1 MIRTK
6 GIISRRRTALL
17 GVLTLGAAL
26 VTAQTG
32 AHSAQTGAH
41 GAQAGGTSA
50 QVACVLGRLTTQ
62 AKIGQ
67 LFMVGIGGTRSS
79 ASTVRL
85 LRSWQAGGVILSGR
99 NVGSAA
105 DLRTL
110 TAGLQR
116 TAALP
121 LLIATDQEG
130 GAVARIQVGL
140 TPLPAEESYGRLGAS
155 RRVYADTQ
163 AQGQALKRLG
173 INLNLA
179 PVVDVLSNPD
189 SPIGS
194 RSFGPT
200 PALDAQLAAAA
211 IRGYQ
216 AAGIGATAK
225 HFLGLGSVTTNADH
239 ALPVVT
245 AGRATLEARDL
256 VPMRA
261 AVAAGVDAVMVTRV
275 LLPALDPRTPAYA
288 SAPIVQGVIRREL
301 GFRGAVMTD
310 SLLSRAVVSGPGSA
324 TAAVAALRAGDDIL
338 LLLSE
343 GGGLAV
349 SHTEQALNAVRQ
361 ALAHGTVRRVRL
373 DDAVTHVL
381 HLKGQLGLLPHCGP
395 VSTRRKGARTLVG
408 HAAHKGN

>member
-6 GIISRRRTALL
+6 GLISRHRTAFL
-17 GVLTLGAAL
+17 GVLPLGTAL

-32 AHSAQTGAH
+32 AHSAQIGAH

-67 LFMVGIGGTRSS
+67 LFVVGIGGTRSS

-85 LRSWQAGGVILSGR
+85 LRSWQAGGVILSGS

-116 TAALP
+116 AAALP

-140 TPLPAEESYGRLGAS
+140 TPLPAEASYGRLGAS
-155 RRVYADTQ
+155 RRVYAHTQ

-194 RSFGPT
+194 RSFGPD

-211 IRGYQ
+211 GRGDQ

-225 HFLGLGSVTTNADH
+225 HFLGLGAVTTNADD
-239 ALPVVT
+239 ALPVVM
-245 AGRATLEARDL
+245 ARRATLEARDL

-261 AVAAGVDAVMVTRV
+261 AVAAGVDALMVTRV
-275 LLPALDPRTPAYA
+275 LLPALDPRTTAYA
-288 SAPIVQGVIRREL
+288 SAPIVQGVIRRDL
-301 GFRGAVMTD
+301 GFTGAVMTD
-310 SLLSRAVVSGPGSA
+310 SLLSRAVVSGPGPA

-338 LLLSE
+338 LLLSD
-343 GGGLAV
+343 GGGLDV

-361 ALAHGTVRRVRL
+361 GLAHGTVRRARL

-381 HLKGQLGLLPHCGP
+381 HLKAQLGLLPRCEP

-408 HAAHKGN
+408 HAAHKWN